1 MSTHTQEG
9 KRVNDS
15 IPSLTQSSS
24 RVLSAVKNQRSP
36 SGDRW
41 TTDWSRWRWPT
52 TGMRTCRGPVT
63 VTTPPWQG
71 DRHGNQFSVTP
82 FIWNHPPGDVSR
94 DKIKATIQRTI
105 NGTPFLICD
114 QDIFSIFFTF
124 WYFCFTRAFRKS
136 SHGSPPFFLFH
147 FSDRLSEQQL
157 LEKVT
162 ATKCKDFARKHK
174 SFILIF
180 ILIFFGLPKITHSW
194 EWTLTRVHKGTLRLR
209 SGFYLSLLVSV
220 LLAYFCTILVQHDIY
235 WLGVAF
241 ATGNCLS
248 IQDGWH
254 SCALNFPFSFFI
266 FFLR

>member
-9 KRVNDS
+9 KSVNDS
-15 IPSLTQSSS
+15 IHSLIQSSSS
-24 RVLSAVKNQRSP
+24 RVLSAVRNQRSR

-52 TGMRTCRGPVT
+52 TVTRTCRGPVT
-63 VTTPPWQG
+63 ATTVTLTCRGPVTGTAPWQG

-94 DKIKATIQRTI
+94 NKIKATIQRTI

-114 QDIFSIFFTF
+114 RDIFSIFFTF

-147 FSDRLSEQQL
+147 FSDRLSEQQS

-174 SFILIF
+174 YFILIIF
-180 ILIFFGLPKITHSW
+180 LFFFGLPKITHSW
-194 EWTLTRVHKGTLRLR
+194 EWTPTRVHKGTLRLR
-209 SGFYLSLLVSV
+209 SGFYLSLLVSF
-220 LLAYFCTILVQHDIY
+220 LSLFCYI
-235 WLGVAF
+235 
-241 ATGNCLS
+241 
-248 IQDGWH
+248 
-254 SCALNFPFSFFI
+254 CALY
-266 FFLR
+266 